1 MRLKYVTVL
10 EVAWKW
16 VLENLILGLARKK
29 IILKWKYRGDGD
41 WEFLR
46 PDDPENKLFPKI
58 PNSSN

>member
-29 IILKWKYRGDGD
+29 IILKFFR
-41 WEFLR
+41 
-46 PDDPENKLFPKI
+46 KI
-58 PNSSN
+58 KTLNLVTVIKCSFRAKTAFEL